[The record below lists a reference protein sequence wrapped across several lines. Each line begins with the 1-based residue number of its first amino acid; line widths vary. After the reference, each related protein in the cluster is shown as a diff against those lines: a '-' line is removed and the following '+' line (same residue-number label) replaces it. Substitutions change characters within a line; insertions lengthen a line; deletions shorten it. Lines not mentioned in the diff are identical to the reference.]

1 MVDLSIRRPR
11 GAVEERFLSKVVL
24 SLFVTGHTPS
34 SERAMV
40 NLRRICDNR
49 INGHCEIRVFDVLE
63 NPRQAEE
70 MRILATPTLI
80 REAPQP
86 PRRVIGDLSDMEKV
100 FQALSL
106 HELQSSEATRNAHG

>member
-1 MVDLSIRRPR
+1 
-11 GAVEERFLSKVVL
+11 
-24 SLFVTGHTPS
+24 
-34 SERAMV
+34 MV

-49 INGHCEIRVFDVLE
+49 IDGHCEIRVVDVLE

-106 HELQSSEATRNAHG
+106 HELQSSEALRNANR